1 MLRAAGEIGHWG
13 QRSSVHFCTLPWV
26 LDNGKEGNNGMYF
39 TSTRT
44 SFCEERIGRS
54 LGLLLLSTDSAC
66 GM

>member
-1 MLRAAGEIGHWG
+1 MYT
-13 QRSSVHFCTLPWV
+13 SVRFLGSWIMEK
-26 LDNGKEGNNGMYF
+26 KETMVCIVSFF

-54 LGLLLLSTDSAC
+54 LGLLLLSTDSVC